1 MWTHS
6 DRTGTRR
13 ATQSSARAVAACAA
27 AVVLGACGTL
37 WPVVTAPSPAPP
49 SDVFACAVAQAR
61 KLKYKV
67 VADSSD
73 STRRLLQATRELP
86 QSEKGPDPTEVSR
99 EDVMSIRVL
108 GDGTGSTLR
117 VQAGTLSKTETR
129 RGPTDV
135 TDPANHGVRADADSL
150 LARCRTASP
159 PTSAATSPRQHWA
172 VPAPVLAG

>member
-1 MWTHS
+1 M
-6 DRTGTRR
+6 
-13 ATQSSARAVAACAA
+13 ALCAA
-27 AVVLGACGTL
+27 AAVIAACGTL

-49 SDVFACAVAQAR
+49 SDVFACAVAQTR
-61 KLKYKV
+61 KLGYKV

-86 QSEKGPDPTEVSR
+86 QSEKGPDPTEISR
-99 EDVMSIRVL
+99 QNVMSIRVL

-117 VQAGTLSKTETR
+117 VQAGTVSRTETR

-135 TDPANHGVRADADSL
+135 TEPANGRVRADADSL

-159 PTSAATSPRQHWA
+159 TSSAASASRERRA
-172 VPAPVLAG
+172 VAEPVRAG